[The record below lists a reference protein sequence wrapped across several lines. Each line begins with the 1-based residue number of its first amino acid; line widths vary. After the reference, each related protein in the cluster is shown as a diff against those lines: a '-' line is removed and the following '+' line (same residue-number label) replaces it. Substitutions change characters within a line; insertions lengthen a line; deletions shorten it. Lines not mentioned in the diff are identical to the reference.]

1 MLMSQNSHSFISF
14 CGFCRRLSL
23 GSHECLHEF
32 SKKSVGKSGFSLIE
46 VVLAIGVFAIA
57 VVAILGLMPGLIG
70 QSRESWQETRAAHIA
85 RQIVEDLRTGEV
97 NGLLVISS
105 DLSRRPGEPGGD
117 LGAAGP
123 VEGNSVASISVPLN
137 ESGTYASNYDSDG
150 FPLDSED
157 SGAIFR
163 AKVQVT
169 PHPERLGLSDVEIQ
183 ISTSAQDN
191 SLTKF
196 RFVTRIASNQMTPP
210 Q

>member
-1 MLMSQNSHSFISF
+1 MSQDSHSFISF

-23 GSHECLHEF
+23 GSHECLHGF

-105 DLSRRPGEPGGD
+105 DLSRSIGEPGGD
-117 LGAAGP
+117 LGAGSG
-123 VEGNSVASISVPLN
+123 EGNAGASISVPLN
-137 ESGTYASNYDSDG
+137 ESGTYSSNYDSDG

-196 RFVTRIASNQMTPP
+196 RFVTRIASTQMTPP